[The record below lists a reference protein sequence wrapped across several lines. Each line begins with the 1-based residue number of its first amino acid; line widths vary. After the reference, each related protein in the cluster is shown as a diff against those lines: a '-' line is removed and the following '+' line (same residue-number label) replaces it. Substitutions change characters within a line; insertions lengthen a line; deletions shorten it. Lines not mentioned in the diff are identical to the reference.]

1 LWEIDDDW
9 TAAEE
14 HFSAAQLGSLTQQ
27 LSPTATATAR
37 PFFLI
42 RSAQND
48 DSVEV
53 SPVQDFAAFFADV
66 PEQLVRTCNFESPWD
81 RLELDDDGPSFS
93 ERSVSSIRR
102 RKLPHLGG
110 LCAIS
115 LRTFARCTQR
125 GRRQCGCYAG
135 VAMQRR
141 VVSESCAAVQQ
152 RARRNRAQSGG
163 KRMYRV
169 NLARES
175 PTWPP

>member
-1 LWEIDDDW
+1 MGARRCQLLTAFAPQIWDSIIKNHDTSALTRFLVITFADLKKYKFYYWFAFPAFAAQPLWEIDDEW

-66 PEQLVRTCNFESPWD
+66 PEQLVRTCIFESRWTA
-81 RLELDDDGPSFS
+81 LS
-93 ERSVSSIRR
+93 
-102 RKLPHLGG
+102 
-110 LCAIS
+110 
-115 LRTFARCTQR
+115 
-125 GRRQCGCYAG
+125 
-135 VAMQRR
+135 
-141 VVSESCAAVQQ
+141 
-152 RARRNRAQSGG
+152 
-163 KRMYRV
+163 
-169 NLARES
+169 
-175 PTWPP
+175 